1 MYTKYS
7 FIFLASGFIL
17 LIAMVGAIVLTMHQR
32 SDVKKQF
39 ISIQLARNP
48 SGVIKFINLR
58 K

>member
-39 ISIQLARNP
+39 INIQLARNP